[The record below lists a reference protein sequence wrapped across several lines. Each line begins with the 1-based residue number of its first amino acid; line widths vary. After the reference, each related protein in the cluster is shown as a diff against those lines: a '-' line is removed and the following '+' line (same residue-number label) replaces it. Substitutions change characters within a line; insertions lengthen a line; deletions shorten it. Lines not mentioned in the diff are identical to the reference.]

1 MKKKVLVLAGAPGAG
16 KGTFKEKIVE
26 SWDFTGFPYTVIEM
40 SSLLKQ
46 SEEFQKIIASGALVN
61 DEDVINIIK
70 EPLEDS
76 KYYTIL
82 DGFPR
87 TIAQADYLMGLE
99 NLDLVVVKMIAE
111 DKQIIE
117 RVKNRRIC
125 PKCNATYNLV
135 KEELKP
141 KQPGI
146 CDKCGSEL
154 IMRSDDAKIEKRLE
168 TYRNE
173 TEPTIE
179 YLKDKGLEYYE
190 VDSNN
195 ILEDGFVENFLFE
208 IGM

>member
-1 MKKKVLVLAGAPGAG
+1 MRKKVLVLAGAPGSG
-16 KGTFKEKIVE
+16 KGTFKEKIVAN
-26 SWDFTGFPYTVIEM
+26 WDLIGFPYTVIEM

-46 SEEFQKIIASGALVN
+46 SKEFQEIIASGALVN

-70 EPLEDS
+70 KPLNDS
-76 KYYTIL
+76 RYFTIL

-87 TIAQADYLMGLE
+87 TIAQADYLLELE
-99 NLDLVVVKMIAE
+99 NLKLIVAKMTAD

-125 PKCNATYNLV
+125 PKCNSTYNLV
-135 KEELKP
+135 KKELMP
-141 KQPGI
+141 KTPGI
-146 CDKCGSEL
+146 CDKCGSKL

-168 TYRNE
+168 TYRKE

-179 YLKDKGLEYYE
+179 YLKDKGVEYYE
-190 VDSNN
+190 VDSND
-195 ILEDGFVENFLFE
+195 ILEDGFVENFLFK